1 MEIQDWEK
9 HYEDAYMI
17 ITRSLK
23 DIRGVFVAYNSNIDA
38 IKRLNEDEIR
48 KLIGILGCSTIQ
60 EQVTQYPRE
69 IKDPVDLMARL
80 VISMRDGKAA
90 EVPTYNTDIHEW
102 LMDNL
107 GFDRARMGGQAG
119 IMSNLLANLGIQNVI
134 TYVPWLS
141 KEQAEYFVDSP
152 NLRHPAVEGGN
163 LVLKHPKEVYDHQ
176 LKPKVNWILEYS
188 KGTNVCCAGECF
200 TVPRDNR
207 LIISSRPDWLHIDMS
222 NELYERLP
230 QIRQGIDGA
239 LLAGYQMIKEEYD
252 DGTTYSY
259 YVEKAVNVITRLK
272 QCNPRMQIHVEFT
285 SIQNRVIRKAILTDI
300 VKKHATSLGLD
311 TVEVANALNVLGYEE
326 LAFAVMS
333 KDEKSVVALYEGAVR
348 LLKDLQLQVVNIHS
362 LGHYISLV
370 SRDHPVDV
378 EGHRDALLFAS
389 ILAATQASIGH
400 INSIDDTKEG
410 LEVPVYDKGHEDLGS
425 LATYLVRKG
434 VCSMD
439 EFESGCI
446 NAMGHSL
453 VIVPTKVVDKPTGT
467 VGIGDAISA
476 GAFIALLTKI
486 KDKGEKCPEHT

>member
-1 MEIQDWEK
+1 
-9 HYEDAYMI
+9 
-17 ITRSLK
+17 
-23 DIRGVFVAYNSNIDA
+23 
-38 IKRLNEDEIR
+38 
-48 KLIGILGCSTIQ
+48 
-60 EQVTQYPRE
+60 
-69 IKDPVDLMARL
+69 
-80 VISMRDGKAA
+80 
-90 EVPTYNTDIHEW
+90 
-102 LMDNL
+102 
-107 GFDRARMGGQAG
+107 
-119 IMSNLLANLGIQNVI
+119 MS
-134 TYVPWLS
+134 
-141 KEQAEYFVDSP
+141 D
-152 NLRHPAVEGGN
+152 
-163 LVLKHPKEVYDHQ
+163 
-176 LKPKVNWILEYS
+176 
-188 KGTNVCCAGECF
+188 
-200 TVPRDNR
+200 
-207 LIISSRPDWLHIDMS
+207 
-222 NELYERLP
+222 ELYERLP

-239 LLAGYQMIKEEYD
+239 LLAGYQMIKEEYH

-259 YVEKAVNVITRLK
+259 YVDKAVNVITRLK

-333 KDEKSVVALYEGAVR
+333 KDEKSMVALYEGAVR

-389 ILAATQASIGH
+389 VLAATQASIGH

-410 LEVPVYDKGHEDLGS
+410 LKVPVFEKGHENLGS

-453 VIVPTKVVDKPTGT
+453 VIVPTKVVDKPAGT

-486 KDKGEKCPEHT
+486 KHKGEKCPEHI

>member
-9 HYEDAYMI
+9 HYEDAYST

-23 DIRGVFVAYNSNIDA
+23 DIRGVFVAYNSNVDA
-38 IKRLNEDEIR
+38 IKHVREEEISS
-48 KLIGILGCSTIQ
+48 LIDLLGCNAIQ
-60 EQVTQYPRE
+60 EQVIQYPRE

-80 VISMRDGKAA
+80 FISMRDGKAA

-230 QIRQGIDGA
+230 QIRQSIDGA

-370 SRDHPVDV
+370 SEDHPVDV

-410 LEVPVYDKGHEDLGS
+410 LKVPVYEKGHEDLGS

-453 VIVPTKVVDKPTGT
+453 VIVPTKVVDKPAGT

-486 KDKGEKCPEHT
+486 KDKGEKCQEHT